1 MFKDI
6 NKICERE
13 EGEVVAVGGA
23 TVYCVDC
30 FVSGQSAG
38 RGPATLIF
46 LCTQTRQQPSF
57 RRAECFVVA
66 WPSKGSAQKTSLP
79 PVSFLFQTFNLF
91 YIDFPPPTV
100 YSIHREKKKGKK
112 AGRRGKY
119 ARERCGRGRYVEAKE
134 EGKGGRDDGTYSGA
148 WPLMCLRIAIIK
160 QA

>member
-100 YSIHREKKKGKK
+100 YSIVVYTEKKKRKK
-112 AGRRGKY
+112 SRS
-119 ARERCGRGRYVEAKE
+119 
-134 EGKGGRDDGTYSGA
+134 SG
-148 WPLMCLRIAIIK
+148 
-160 QA
+160 